1 MNANAASVGPFA
13 SRNSSFFLLASSTLV
28 SIDNMQIINRCKHP
42 KAVKKGKGFDFRL
55 VRLAVKAKV
64 PHAYHHLISSFFYPF
79 RVYGADDDSEENNV
93 TSPAAVF
100 P

>member
-64 PHAYHHLISSFFYPF
+64 PHPLDYWVA
-79 RVYGADDDSEENNV
+79 GALALVLLNV
-93 TSPAAVF
+93 P
-100 P
+100 